1 MTTAV
6 VTGATGMIASALIRV
21 LVEQGVRV
29 IALCKPGEPRGDA
42 FFSSPLVRAVDVDI
56 SALSDAAGR
65 IGETC
70 DVFYHFAWLGTFGG
84 ERDDAY
90 LQNDN
95 VRFTLDAVKL
105 AHALGCTCF
114 VGAGSQAEYGSVS
127 GDIRPDSPTDPVT
140 GYGVAKLAAGKLS
153 RMYAQRLGLRHVWA
167 RILSV
172 YGPKG
177 NPDSIVPATVRR
189 LLNGEHCAFTKGEQL
204 WDFLYCDDAGLA
216 FFLMG
221 EKGRDGAVYPLG
233 SGQPR
238 LLADYIRAMRDV
250 VAPDAS
256 LGLGELPYPPHA
268 AMRLCADL
276 TALRADTGFAPQI
289 SFEEGVRRTA
299 DWIREQ
305 L

>member
-1 MTTAV
+1 MNVAV

-21 LVEQGVRV
+21 LVEKGVRV
-29 IALCKPGEPRGDA
+29 YALCKPGEPRTDD
-42 FFSSPLVRAVDVDI
+42 FFSHPLVRAIDADI
-56 SALSDAAGR
+56 SELSAVADQ
-65 IGETC
+65 ISEPC

-84 ERDDAY
+84 DRDDAY

-95 VRFTLDAVKL
+95 IRFTLDAVKL
-105 AHALGCTCF
+105 AHALGCSCF
-114 VGAGSQAEYGSVS
+114 VGAGSQAEYGAV
-127 GDIRPDSPTDPVT
+127 DADLTPDTPTDPVT

-153 RMYAQRLGLRHVWA
+153 RMYAARLGMRHVWA

-177 NPDSIVPATVRR
+177 NPDSIIPATLRR
-189 LLNGEHCAFTKGEQL
+189 LMAGEHCPFTKGEQL

-216 FFLMG
+216 FWCIG
-221 EKGRDGAVYPLG
+221 EKGRDGAIYPLG

-250 VAPDAS
+250 IDPTAE

-276 TALRADTGFAPQI
+276 TPLTRDTGFRPRI
-289 SFEEGVRRTA
+289 PFEEGVRRTA
-299 DWIREQ
+299 DWIRNQ
-305 L
+305 G